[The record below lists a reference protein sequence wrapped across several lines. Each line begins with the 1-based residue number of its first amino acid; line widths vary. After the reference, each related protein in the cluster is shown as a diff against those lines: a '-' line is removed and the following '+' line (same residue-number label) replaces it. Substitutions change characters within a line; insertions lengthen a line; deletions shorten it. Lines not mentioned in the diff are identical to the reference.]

1 MQDTSLQPESWADR
15 LAITIFVFSHFS
27 DVIIFLVIRCIARSV
42 DQIGLHQPESF
53 LTYAK
58 KYELSLPAPALV
70 PGSGLDELVLQLMV
84 VTACTICYNII
95 SAATVTLSAA

>member
-1 MQDTSLQPESWADR
+1 MGNTLHSFACTTTAMQDTSLQPRSWPDR

-70 PGSGLDELVLQLMV
+70 PGSRLDELVL
-84 VTACTICYNII
+84 
-95 SAATVTLSAA
+95 

>member
-1 MQDTSLQPESWADR
+1 MQDTSLQPSSWPDR

-70 PGSGLDELVLQLMV
+70 PGSRLDELVL
-84 VTACTICYNII
+84 
-95 SAATVTLSAA
+95 